1 MRKVKNKYAGIF
13 ATRRKQLPIP
23 NLRTRLAVAE
33 TCIDNLLD
41 RVEAL
46 END

>member
-1 MRKVKNKYAGIF
+1 MRKIKNKYAGIF
-13 ATRRKQLPIP
+13 ATRKKRLPIP

-33 TCIDNLLD
+33 RCIDNLLD
-41 RVEAL
+41 RIEAL